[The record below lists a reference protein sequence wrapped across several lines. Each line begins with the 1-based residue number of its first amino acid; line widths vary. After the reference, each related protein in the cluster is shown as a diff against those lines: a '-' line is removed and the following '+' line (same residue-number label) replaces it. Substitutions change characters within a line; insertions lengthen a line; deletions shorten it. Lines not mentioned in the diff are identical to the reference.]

1 VAPMSMILLRLL
13 RCALLGLLT
22 FAGGACFAQ
31 SGEGALE
38 RQVKA
43 AFLYKFVDYVRWPES
58 AFPNGDSPIVIGVLS
73 DATTVA
79 EVQAVAAGR
88 SVRGHPLVVRAV
100 REGDLG
106 GLHVLFLGESVNARL
121 QRIIRSVDGPVLIVT
136 EAEDGL
142 AQGSV
147 INFVISERRVRFE
160 VALLPAAARSLAI
173 ASGLLSVAIN
183 VRKDSRLRHW
193 PLELLAFAHAC
204 RDWGNDAAPRAVPT
218 T

>member
-1 VAPMSMILLRLL
+1 MLPRLI
-13 RCALLGLLT
+13 RCVLLT
-22 FAGGACFAQ
+22 ALAFAGVSCFAQ
-31 SGEGALE
+31 SGESTLE

-43 AFLYKFVDYVRWPES
+43 AFLYKFVDYVRWPDS
-58 AFPNGDSPIVIGVLS
+58 AFPKGDSPIVIGVLS

-121 QRIIRSVDGPVLIVT
+121 QRIIRSVEGPVLIVT

-142 AQGSV
+142 AHGSV

-160 VALLPAAARSLAI
+160 VALLPAAARSLTI

-183 VRKDSRLRHW
+183 VRKDSRLRHL
-193 PLELLAFAHAC
+193 PDDGLALARSCYDRICAFA
-204 RDWGNDAAPRAVPT
+204 RKVRPT
-218 T
+218 G

>member
-1 VAPMSMILLRLL
+1 VSTPTILVRF
-13 RCALLGLLT
+13 ALLATLAM
-22 FAGGACFAQ
+22 AGICHAQ

-43 AFLYKFVDYVRWPES
+43 AFLYRFIDYVRWPET
-58 AFPNGDSPIVIGVLS
+58 AFQRSDSPIVIGVLS
-73 DATTVA
+73 DQATVA

-88 SVRGHPLVVRAV
+88 SVRGHPLVVRHV

-121 QRIIRSVDGPVLIVT
+121 QRVIRSVEGPVLIVT

-147 INFVISERRVRFE
+147 INFVIADRRVRFE
-160 VALLPAAARSLAI
+160 VALVPAAARSLGI

-183 VRKDSRLRHW
+183 VRKDTQLRHS
-193 PLELLAFAHAC
+193 PVDLPAFAMAWCARAC
-204 RDWGNDAAPRAVPT
+204 KAAPT
-218 T
+218 G